1 MKKLLITGVLV
12 LGTLVW
18 AQAQTATP
26 QDAPQRDGKQ
36 VKQAP
41 APTGTVTPPGAKTNT
56 TTTTPSKSPEENNNL
71 QPAST
76 PPTRVLSPEN
86 RVNVD
91 GNRPVQTQPVKK
103 ADTETPPKK

>member
-26 QDAPQRDGKQ
+26 QDAPQRNGSQ
-36 VKQAP
+36 VKRAP
-41 APTGTVTPPGAKTNT
+41 APESNVSPPGAKTNT
-56 TTTTPSKSPEENNNL
+56 TTNESTV
-71 QPAST
+71 QPATT
-76 PPTRVLSPEN
+76 PPTRVLSTGN
-86 RVNVD
+86 RVEID

-103 ADTETPPKK
+103 ADTSTAPKN